1 MGKRL
6 TYEYV
11 KSYIESEGY
20 KLLSDSYT
28 NNSSYLMVKC
38 PMGHE
43 YKVKFGNFKSG
54 YRCSI
59 CSNNHRAKEQSLGYE
74 YVKSY
79 IESTGYTLL
88 SDSYKNCDSK
98 LTIKCPMGHEFI
110 KDFSHFRNGQKC
122 TTCSNI
128 NSSERQSF
136 DYDYVKSYIELI
148 GYTLLSDTYKN
159 NRTKLVVRC
168 NKGHEYEVTFGNFC
182 LGKRC
187 PECNV
192 TKLRSDRQH
201 SYDYVK
207 QFIENESYTLLS
219 DSYTNNQTVLQVR
232 CDKGHE
238 HNTTFGRFQQGHRCP
253 QCWVESKS
261 SRAEREV
268 QDLVKSIIPGVI
280 CNDRTQIVN
289 PLTGW
294 NLELDIWIP
303 SMRKA
308 IEYNGLHWH
317 NDSYVKIKDT
327 IKLEQCRELDI
338 DLLIIEDVEW
348 INNNTTCKNNLLN
361 FLKG

>member
-11 KSYIESEGY
+11 KSYIESESY
-20 KLLSDSYT
+20 SLLSDSYT
-28 NNSSYLMVKC
+28 NNYTKLLVKC

-43 YKVKFGNFKSG
+43 YKVTFGNFKRG
-54 YRCSI
+54 RRCDKCLSLHKSHDYVYVKSFIESEKYKLVDDVYINAFSKLSI
-59 CSNNHRAKEQSLGYE
+59 ICPEGHEYKVKFNNFQQGQRCIICNGTKILTYE

-79 IESTGYTLL
+79 IESFGYTLL
-88 SDSYKNCDSK
+88 SDSYVNY
-98 LTIKCPMGHEFI
+98 G
-110 KDFSHFRNGQKC
+110 
-122 TTCSNI
+122 
-128 NSSERQSF
+128 
-136 DYDYVKSYIELI
+136 
-148 GYTLLSDTYKN
+148 
-159 NRTKLVVRC
+159 TKLLIRC
-168 NKGHEYEVTFGNFC
+168 PEGHEYGVIFGNF
-182 LGKRC
+182 KA
-187 PECNV
+187 
-192 TKLRSDRQH
+192 
-201 SYDYVK
+201 
-207 QFIENESYTLLS
+207 
-219 DSYTNNQTVLQVR
+219 
-232 CDKGHE
+232 
-238 HNTTFGRFQQGHRCP
+238 GHRCS

-268 QDLVKSIIPGVI
+268 QDLVKSMIPGVI

-327 IKLEQCRELDI
+327 IKLEQCRKLDI
-338 DLLIIEDVEW
+338 DLLVIEDVEW
-348 INNNTTCKNNLLN
+348 INNNTTCKNNLFN